1 MAIKKFNEAS
11 KALLQVECFDDR
23 QRRRVEDDD
32 GGHQV
37 PTATNPKEKLKIEFR
52 CKRSMNCAFSA
63 HESCGRYMKP
73 KDLTLQKCVQ
83 DRCN

>member
-1 MAIKKFNEAS
+1 MAIKKSNEAS

-52 CKRSMNCAFSA
+52 CIN
-63 HESCGRYMKP
+63 
-73 KDLTLQKCVQ
+73 
-83 DRCN
+83 DR